1 MISVTQKGNFNNTE
15 KMLKNIMGR
24 NYMKVL
30 QQCGQEGVRALSA
43 ATPKDTGFT
52 AASWSF
58 KIEERDDG
66 INIVWE
72 NSHIEGGYANIA
84 LLLQYGHGTRTGGY
98 VKGRDYINPAIRPIF
113 DNIAKKAWREV
124 TK

>member
-1 MISVTQKGNFNNTE
+1 MVTFRQKGNFNNTE
-15 KMLKNIMGR
+15 KMLRVISNRK
-24 NYMKVL
+24 YSKVL

-58 KIEERDDG
+58 KIEESENSL
-66 INIVWE
+66 ILIWE
-72 NSHIEGGYANIA
+72 NSHIEKGYANIA
-84 LLLQYGHGTRTGGY
+84 LMLQYGHGTRTGGY
-98 VKGRDYINPAIRPIF
+98 VRGRDYINPAIKPIF
-113 DNIAKKAWREV
+113 DKIADRAWKEV

>member
-15 KMLKNIMGR
+15 KMLRIISSRK
-24 NYMKVL
+24 YSKVL

-58 KIEERDDG
+58 KIEEYRNG
-66 INIVWE
+66 LILIWE
-72 NSHIEGGYANIA
+72 NNHVEKGYANIA
-84 LLLQYGHGTRTGGY
+84 LMLQYGHGTRTGGY
-98 VKGRDYINPAIRPIF
+98 VRGRDYINPAIKPIF
-113 DNIAKKAWREV
+113 DKIADKAWKEV
-124 TK
+124 AK

>member
-1 MISVTQKGNFNNTE
+1 MITVRQTGNFNNTE
-15 KMLKNIMGR
+15 KMLRNIMGR

-30 QQCGQEGVRALSA
+30 QQCAQEGVRALSA
-43 ATPKDTGFT
+43 ATPKDTGLT

-58 KIEERDDG
+58 KIEESDGG

-98 VKGRDYINPAIRPIF
+98 VQGRDYINPAIRPIF
-113 DNIAKKAWREV
+113 DNIAKRAWKEV